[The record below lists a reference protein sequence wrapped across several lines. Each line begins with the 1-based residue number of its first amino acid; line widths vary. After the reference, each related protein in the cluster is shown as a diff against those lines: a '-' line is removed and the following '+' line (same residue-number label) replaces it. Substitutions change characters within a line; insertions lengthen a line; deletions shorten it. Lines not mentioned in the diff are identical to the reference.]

1 MNADLK
7 NFNNIKYSIQS
18 KGKLNLGPIY
28 KLFALDGTNV
38 DGFIYTDF
46 SLKGLQSD
54 ATNGH
59 YNRLQNSGQ
68 LSIGNIQVQSDML
81 PQPIAIRSGNFSFY
95 QEKMNFDKFLVAY
108 AKNDISIKGY
118 LNNIINYAT
127 SSQAPL
133 KGQFTLSSKKINVD
147 DFMVFASPATSTT
160 ASSSESGVVLLPKN
174 LDIQVLGLVN
184 AIAYN
189 KMNIKDFK
197 GDLQIKDGKM
207 ILHKKNFEL
216 AGLKVDMNGSYRPLN
231 PRRASFDYA
240 VKADSFDIQ
249 RAYKEIPLFREM
261 VSSAKNAYGLV
272 SLDYKLGGLLNGN
285 MQPVMPSIVGDG
297 SLTLNHSKVRGVKV
311 LNGISQSTS
320 KEKLKDGEVKKV
332 VIKSHIK
339 NNVMTI
345 ERTKMKMMGF
355 RPRFEGQVTLDG
367 RMNLGFRLGL
377 PPFGIFGIPMRITG
391 TPDNFHLKM
400 GKYKEED
407 LDMEMD
413 DEDNKVYK
421 ESQKTQESQAK

>member
-1 MNADLK
+1 
-7 NFNNIKYSIQS
+7 
-18 KGKLNLGPIY
+18 
-28 KLFALDGTNV
+28 
-38 DGFIYTDF
+38 
-46 SLKGLQSD
+46 
-54 ATNGH
+54 
-59 YNRLQNSGQ
+59 
-68 LSIGNIQVQSDML
+68 
-81 PQPIAIRSGNFSFY
+81 
-95 QEKMNFDKFLVAY
+95 
-108 AKNDISIKGY
+108 
-118 LNNIINYAT
+118 
-127 SSQAPL
+127 
-133 KGQFTLSSKKINVD
+133 
-147 DFMVFASPATSTT
+147 MVFGSPSSSTATGT
-160 ASSSESGVVLLPKN
+160 SESGVVLLPKN
-174 LDIQVLGLVN
+174 LDVQVLGLVN
-184 AIAYN
+184 AISYN

-197 GDLQIKDGKM
+197 GDLQVKEGKM
-207 ILHKKNFEL
+207 TLNKTNFEL
-216 AGLKVDMNGSYRPLN
+216 AGLKVDMNGSYRPIN

-249 RAYKEIPLFREM
+249 RAYKEIPMFREM

-285 MQPVMPSIVGDG
+285 MQPVMPSIVGEG
-297 SLTLNHSKVRGVKV
+297 SLTLNQIKFRGFKL

-407 LDMEMD
+407 LDMDMD
-413 DEDNKVYK
+413 DEDSKVYK
-421 ESQKTQESQAK
+421 ESQKVQETQTK